1 MYRKTVWYGTALATD
16 IKEIF
21 QIVLENKN
29 RTDSKT
35 KFTII
40 QSNNAI
46 QTT

>member
-29 RTDSKT
+29 RTDKSI
-35 KFTII
+35 FGYV
-40 QSNNAI
+40 NNAI

>member
-1 MYRKTVWYGTALATD
+1 MYRKTVWYGTALAKD

-29 RTDSKT
+29 RTDSKSI
-35 KFTII
+35 FGYV
-40 QSNNAI
+40 NNAI

>member
-29 RTDSKT
+29 RTDSTSGTLIMLYKQR
-35 KFTII
+35 KDI
-40 QSNNAI
+40 
-46 QTT
+46 